1 MAALD
6 QYRLLRL
13 SELVLPAILE
23 VSSSGSGVSLAQL
36 PGILS
41 AVARSSDE
49 GSEELFDFC
58 IRWCEVSEDGGEWS
72 PVDDDVG
79 FADLMRL
86 AVAVIY
92 ENLNEYFK
100 LPKYKPTGASPRG
113 VEFTPVHLPDKSDWF
128 WRPVEDRMCK
138 YESLVDGTL
147 KLVDV
152 ARMNDIISVREENA
166 ARAHAAANSK

>member
-1 MAALD
+1 MTAFD
-6 QYRLLRL
+6 QYQLLRL
-13 SELVLPAILE
+13 SEPVLPAILA
-23 VSSSGSGVSLAQL
+23 VSSSGSGVSLTQL

-41 AVARSSDE
+41 AVAKSSDS
-49 GSEELFDFC
+49 GSEELFSFC
-58 IRWCEVSEDGGEWS
+58 IKWCEVSDGGAEWS
-72 PVDDDVG
+72 PVNDDVG
-79 FADLMRL
+79 FADLLRL
-86 AVAVIY
+86 TVVVIY
-92 ENLNEYFK
+92 ENLNEYLK
-100 LPKYKPTGASPRG
+100 LPKYKPTGLSPKG
-113 VEFTPVHLPDKSDWF
+113 VEFTPVHLPDRSDWF